1 VARASQLIAEQS
13 IQLHGGIGMTW
24 EYSLAHHAK
33 RLVMLTHQFGD
44 DDFHLGHYSALLET
58 PRQASQPVA

>member
-1 VARASQLIAEQS
+1 
-13 IQLHGGIGMTW
+13 MTW

-44 DDFHLGHYSALLET
+44 DDFHIGQPSALLEL
-58 PRQASQPVA
+58 PRQALQQMA